1 MNKKK
6 IIIITAATVVIAA
19 ALIAIIAFGPADKN
33 KTEQNTQ
40 AEVTETE
47 PENQSATPTE
57 EVKAEKGD
65 ITEAP
70 KQAEEAKK
78 NSSEA
83 KTTEKPQEKVYT
95 PTFMYF
101 VSPSKDENHADTMKM
116 LDELKKEYE
125 GKVNFDIRDIDANP
139 ENVKNFPVEGQTPVL
154 IMLNTKNDICA
165 WSPKCTDKAELKSAI
180 EKSTYVNE
188 ELSVPRIGMTAN

>member
-6 IIIITAATVVIAA
+6 IIIITAAAVVIAA
-19 ALIAIIAFGPADKN
+19 ALIAIIAFGTADEN

-47 PENQSATPTE
+47 PKNQSAKPTE
-57 EVKAEKGD
+57 EVKAEKAD
-65 ITEAP
+65 TIEAPKQAEKADVTEAP
-70 KQAEEAKK
+70 KQTEEAKK

-83 KTTEKPQEKVYT
+83 KATAKPQEKVYT

-165 WSPKCTDKAELKSAI
+165 WSPKCSDKSQLKSAI
-180 EKSTYVNE
+180 DGA
-188 ELSVPRIGMTAN
+188 LG